1 MLLSSSTCFR
11 VFRDILRHLMLQEPI
26 LHLNSEKENL
36 NSAFLP
42 NISHSRRRIDKSNTE
57 DIKGLC
63 RVSQEKKMPAL
74 STTRT
79 QGHCRSGST
88 NTDSLFVRPN
98 SQVSS
103 KLRAAGE
110 PTLKKSSSYQNIK
123 IANNG
128 KGQAMHSSNLQVT
141 QSSKRKNLN
150 SKQKHHS
157 SAANIPTVCSKNPE
171 LTSSEPHF
179 QTHLNTHSNAHRI
192 SVNSDLLSRVERE
205 KKQYEARISELT
217 QVTETRKMEIEKLT
231 FEVRRAKEEASKA
244 ILLTEETKLENIQL
258 RNQLLALGSPCKK
271 DGDQGSCVEFHQNTK
286 LNSTTPSSRKLFA
299 FTSSPPESL
308 GTTTRLTP
316 GGATTAF
323 TGGVTAS
330 SLSSEWNEMAPG
342 YDLCP
347 TEEPTVYDTNYSS
360 DLENMS
366 SRKQKENPV
375 VSIATL
381 QGRLLQ
387 MEEANYTTNEE
398 LQATLQELWDLQRSV
413 DEAHEEAHSLAFE
426 RAILLEALSTQTSKL
441 EHCRF
446 QIEQLKHL
454 LLTDRSAQTPG
465 SRENHFCELYA
476 SIEQEKQVLLGQ
488 NNDLAQSSESLARE
502 CRILT
507 EKASAL
513 QDSYDALETKH
524 SSLEK
529 AYQSV
534 SSELTLLKGQIPLDC
549 CKGSLNKQDDIS
561 DHLKRVSIAVQT
573 DCVFLIDSLEN
584 PLSVSI
590 NEDRKKLNE
599 ITVELHKIKENYEI
613 LLCEREREQTEWRLY
628 ERDLLK
634 AVQVADEIKTESEQE
649 SHRLN
654 SENASLKEQVEKLT
668 KDSTRLNS
676 EITILKDKINSLS
689 SRNNGNEHLNFTS
702 GFHLSSDGTNK
713 PNPNP
718 TSVSSTSSNQPILS
732 NIIQNI
738 CPSSSAY
745 LTTNTTTNSCRLAPG
760 TLTDNSYSGRNSIM
774 HPFTAHRST
783 GFNHTNHL
791 HSTYP
796 GSPGAPGRPSA
807 LSTGPT
813 VRSLIQS
820 IENQVKA
827 VQHQKRSTTS
837 ASVGNSR
844 PVRLYTNTN
853 NNDNSNNRQ
862 NISSCLSLMSP
873 TGYPGKSTAPI
884 SNNNG
889 NGNNDTGNSTS
900 NHQLNSRT
908 TTTNPVIS
916 SELNYKVKNQE
927 NTDMNSLIHTSAPGG
942 PSSAILGNQNVAKK
956 FPSDNITT
964 GGSNNN
970 QRNVK
975 TPLGTST
982 IMNSTG
988 TTVFSNFNQF
998 TKMDSKDV
1006 LLRRNN
1012 SICGS
1017 TIKTGLNS
1025 NNHNNNSLITS
1036 NVIESSNS
1044 TPSVVQAF
1052 KADDIVTNHPTIT
1065 ADASYDNSKTDLI
1078 INHKESPSRSLDLVS
1093 FRRFTSTTIPDSSSS
1108 SNNNNGKIHTGTSNG
1123 TTSVNSS
1130 ENNRNS
1136 FIQESDISA
1145 TIGTA
1150 ATTVNDNLLSINPTQ
1165 DHHSNTSTSFH
1176 SSIHQVW
1183 QDPLQELARLT
1194 GAGSKRNALLRWC
1207 QSRVLGYRGVEVTNF
1222 SSSWNNGLAFCAL
1235 LHTYVPSK
1243 IPWNDLITSNGLPI
1257 DKRRC
1262 FEIAFKVAEDEGI
1275 PTTLKLQDMLTT
1287 ERPDWNSVMTYIT
1300 SVYRHYEVEALNPST
1315 TTGNID

>member
-1 MLLSSSTCFR
+1 
-11 VFRDILRHLMLQEPI
+11 MLQEPV
-26 LHLNSEKENL
+26 LHLCSGTENL
-36 NSAFLP
+36 APL
-42 NISHSRRRIDKSNTE
+42 ISTTAHSKRRTDKPSTE
-57 DIKGLC
+57 DIRGFCK
-63 RVSQEKKMPAL
+63 VSQERKMPGL
-74 STTRT
+74 STVPRT
-79 QGHCRSGST
+79 QSHCRSGSN
-88 NTDSLFVRPN
+88 NTDPVFIRPN
-98 SQVSS
+98 SLVSS
-103 KLRAAGE
+103 KLRASAE

-123 IANNG
+123 TANNG
-128 KGQAMHSSNLQVT
+128 KGQTTMHLSHLQVT

-150 SKQKHHS
+150 SKQKHS
-157 SAANIPTVCSKNPE
+157 SAANIPTVCSKNAE

-179 QTHLNTHSNAHRI
+179 RTHLNTQSNAHRI

-244 ILLTEETKLENIQL
+244 ASLMEEIKLENTQL

-271 DGDQGSCVEFHQNTK
+271 DGEQGPSVEVHQNTK
-286 LNSTTPSSRKLFA
+286 SNLTASSSRRLFTC
-299 FTSSPPESL
+299 TSSPPESL

-316 GGATTAF
+316 GGTTTAF

-330 SLSSEWNEMAPG
+330 SVSSEWNDTAPG
-342 YDLCP
+342 FDLCP
-347 TEEPTVYDTNYSS
+347 TEEPVVYDTNYSS
-360 DLENMS
+360 DLESIRGNRS
-366 SRKQKENPV
+366 QNENSV

-454 LLTDRSAQTPG
+454 LLTDRNAQIPG

-488 NNDLAQSSESLARE
+488 NNDLAQSSESLAHE

-513 QDSYDALETKH
+513 QDSYDALEVEH
-524 SSLEK
+524 STLEK

-534 SSELTLLKGQIPLDC
+534 SSELTSLKSQFPLDC
-549 CKGSLNKQDDIS
+549 CEGSPDKEDSIS
-561 DHLKRVSIAVQT
+561 NHFKKFSVAVQT
-573 DCVFLIDSLEN
+573 DCIFLIDSPEN
-584 PLSVSI
+584 PLTVSM
-590 NEDRKKLNE
+590 NEDKKKLSE
-599 ITVELHKIKENYEI
+599 ITIELHKIKEKYE
-613 LLCEREREQTEWRLY
+613 LLHCEREREQTEWRLY

-634 AVQVADEIKTESEQE
+634 AVQVADEIKTESELE
-649 SHRLN
+649 SRRLN
-654 SENASLKEQVEKLT
+654 SENESLKEQVEKLT
-668 KDSTRLNS
+668 EDSTRLNS
-676 EITILKDKINSLS
+676 EITLLKDKINLLS
-689 SRNNGNEHLNFTS
+689 SRKFENEHQNFA
-702 GFHLSSDGTNK
+702 SDLHRSEGVDK
-713 PNPNP
+713 PSPGSISIPSTTP
-718 TSVSSTSSNQPILS
+718 TSNQPILS
-732 NIIQNI
+732 ANVAHNV

-745 LTTNTTTNSCRLAPG
+745 LTTNIVTNSCRLTPG
-760 TLTDNSYSGRNSIM
+760 TLTDNSYPGRSSIM
-774 HPFTAHRST
+774 HPFTTHRST
-783 GFNHTNHL
+783 GFSHTGHL

-837 ASVGNSR
+837 ASVNSSG

-853 NNDNSNNRQ
+853 NNGTSNRQ

-873 TGYPGKSTAPI
+873 VGYPGKSTTSTGGI
-884 SNNNG
+884 
-889 NGNNDTGNSTS
+889 NNDAIGNSTANQPKLRS
-900 NHQLNSRT
+900 T
-908 TTTNPVIS
+908 ITNAVIS
-916 SELNYKVKNQE
+916 SSEISQKIKNQE
-927 NTDMNSLIHTSAPGG
+927 NADLNSLIHTSSAPGG
-942 PSSAILGNQNVAKK
+942 PSSTVLNNQNITKK
-956 FPSDNITT
+956 FPLDNINNNN
-964 GGSNNN
+964 NNN

-982 IMNSTG
+982 IMNSSTG
-988 TTVFSNFNQF
+988 PTTVFSGLNQF
-998 TKMDSKDV
+998 TKIDSKDV

-1012 SICGS
+1012 SVCG
-1017 TIKTGLNS
+1017 TNVKTGPIN
-1025 NNHNNNSLITS
+1025 S

-1044 TPSVVQAF
+1044 TPNVVQAF
-1052 KADDIVTNHPTIT
+1052 SPDTATKHTPGSGSCESVKADLL
-1065 ADASYDNSKTDLI
+1065 K
-1078 INHKESPSRSLDLVS
+1078 HKEPPPRSLDLVG
-1093 FRRFTSTTIPDSSSS
+1093 FRRFTSSTIPDNTS
-1108 SNNNNGKIHTGTSNG
+1108 GKAHTGTSSC
-1123 TTSVNSS
+1123 TTKNIINSS
-1130 ENNRNS
+1130 DNVN
-1136 FIQESDISA
+1136 IYTHESNITS
-1145 TIGTA
+1145 TN
-1150 ATTVNDNLLSINPTQ
+1150 VNANLLSVNLPQ
-1165 DHHSNTSTSFH
+1165 DHSSTSTSFH
-1176 SSIHQVW
+1176 SIHQVW

-1222 SSSWNNGLAFCAL
+1222 SSSWNNGLALCAL
-1235 LHTYVPSK
+1235 MHTYVPAK
-1243 IPWNDLITSNGLPI
+1243 IPWNDLITSNGLPV

-1262 FEIAFKVAEDEGI
+1262 FEIAFKVAENEGI
-1275 PTTLKLQDMLTT
+1275 PTTLQLQDMLTT

-1300 SVYRHYEVEALNPST
+1300 SIYRHYEVGMLTPST
-1315 TTGNID
+1315 GGGIGMDSGLPSVT